1 MTQNDVTPTTTAP
14 GTQDEPPTA
23 DRPNR
28 STEGAGKPGPDRSME
43 GAGQSSPN
51 RSTDGAGQ
59 GLDRG
64 AGSGHGAEH
73 DDLAGS
79 ADASGAGRATGAT
92 EANRAPGATVGTG
105 AAGAPARPLRTRRLP
120 VHWAWFVAAVT
131 FVTIIGAAA
140 FRSLPGLL
148 IDPLHREFDW
158 SRGTIGLAVSVNL
171 ALYGL
176 TAPFAAALM
185 DRFGIRRVVAVA
197 LTVIALGSGLTVWMT
212 AAWQLLL
219 CWGVLVGLGS
229 GSMAL
234 AFAAT
239 VTNRW
244 FIERRGLVTGIL
256 TAASASGQL
265 IFLPLLAWIVE
276 EHDWRPAAVT
286 VALAALAVVP
296 FVWLLLRDH
305 PADVGLKPFGS
316 EVFVEKP
323 PPVPGAARRAVKVLL
338 SAARTGPFWLLAG
351 TFAICGA
358 STNGLIQTHFVPA
371 AHDHG
376 MPITAAASLL
386 AVIGVFDVVGTVAS
400 GWFTDRFDARRLLA
414 VYYALRGISLLFLPM
429 LLAFGGPS
437 VRPPMIFFI
446 VFYGLDWV
454 ATVPPTLALCR
465 EHYGEDSAIVFG
477 WVLASHQVGA
487 ALIAFLGGVAR
498 DVFGSY
504 DMVWYASGALCAV
517 AALMA
522 LVIRK
527 GRAMVPAVAGA

>member
-1 MTQNDVTPTTTAP
+1 MLSDVTQTT
-14 GTQDEPPTA
+14 DL
-23 DRPNR
+23 
-28 STEGAGKPGPDRSME
+28 
-43 GAGQSSPN
+43 SSN
-51 RSTDGAGQ
+51 
-59 GLDRG
+59 
-64 AGSGHGAEH
+64 GAEAPDPPVPH
-73 DDLAGS
+73 EPAAPLPPRTP
-79 ADASGAGRATGAT
+79 GR
-92 EANRAPGATVGTG
+92 
-105 AAGAPARPLRTRRLP
+105 
-120 VHWAWFVAAVT
+120 VHRAWFVAAVT

-140 FRSLPGLL
+140 FASLPGLL
-148 IDPLHREFDW
+148 IEPLHTEFDW
-158 SRGTIGLAVSVNL
+158 SRGTIGFAVSVNL

-197 LTVIALGSGLTVWMT
+197 LTIISVGSVLTVWMT
-212 AAWQLLL
+212 AAWQLVLY
-219 CWGVLVGLGS
+219 WGVLVGLGS

-244 FIERRGLVTGIL
+244 FVARRGLVTGIL
-256 TAASASGQL
+256 TAAGASGQL
-265 IFLPLLAWIVE
+265 VFLPLLSWLVE
-276 EHDWRPAAVT
+276 HHGWRPAAVT
-286 VALAALAVVP
+286 VSLAALAVVP

-305 PADVGLKPFGS
+305 PADVGLPAYGAETFVPKPA
-316 EVFVEKP
+316 
-323 PPVPGAARRAVKVLL
+323 PVTGAARRAVSVLI

-358 STNGLIQTHFVPA
+358 STNGLVKTHFVPA

-386 AVIGVFDVVGTVAS
+386 AVIGVFDVVGTIAS
-400 GWFTDRFDARRLLA
+400 GWFTDRFEARRLLA
-414 VYYALRGISLLFLPM
+414 VYYALRGVSLLFLPM
-429 LLAFGGPS
+429 LLAPS
-437 VRPPMIFFI
+437 VQPPMVFFI

-454 ATVPPTLALCR
+454 ATVPPTIALCR

-487 ALIAFLGGVAR
+487 AVIAFAGGLAR

-504 DMVWYASGALCAV
+504 DVVWYASGALCAA

-522 LVIRK
+522 LVIR
-527 GRAMVPAVAGA
+527 RRPVVAGSIPG

>member
-1 MTQNDVTPTTTAP
+1 MTQTNAVPA
-14 GTQDEPPTA
+14 
-23 DRPNR
+23 
-28 STEGAGKPGPDRSME
+28 
-43 GAGQSSPN
+43 
-51 RSTDGAGQ
+51 
-59 GLDRG
+59 
-64 AGSGHGAEH
+64 
-73 DDLAGS
+73 
-79 ADASGAGRATGAT
+79 
-92 EANRAPGATVGTG
+92 
-105 AAGAPARPLRTRRLP
+105 APAQETPRLP
-120 VHWAWFVAAVT
+120 RRPGRVHRAWFVAAVA

-148 IDPLHREFDW
+148 IDPLHAEFGW

-185 DRFGIRRVVAVA
+185 DKYGIRKVVAVA
-197 LTVIALGSGLTVWMT
+197 LTIIAIGSGLTVWMT

-219 CWGVLVGLGS
+219 CWGLLVGLGT

-244 FIERRGLVTGIL
+244 FTERRGLVTGIL
-256 TAASASGQL
+256 TAAAASGQL
-265 IFLPLLAWIVE
+265 IFLPLLSWIVQE
-276 EHDWRPAAVT
+276 YHWRPAAVT

-305 PADVGLKPFGS
+305 PADVGLAPYGAKEFVPKPA
-316 EVFVEKP
+316 
-323 PPVPGAARRAVKVLL
+323 PVAGAARRTLTVLF

-358 STNGLIQTHFVPA
+358 STNGLVQTHFVPA

-386 AVIGVFDVVGTVAS
+386 AVIGVFDVVGTIAS
-400 GWFTDRFDARRLLA
+400 GWFTDRYDARRLLA
-414 VYYALRGISLLFLPM
+414 VYYALRGVSLLFLPM
-429 LLAFGGPS
+429 LLAPS
-437 VRPPMIFFI
+437 VHPPMIFFI

-454 ATVPPTLALCR
+454 ATVPPTIALCR
-465 EHYGEDSAIVFG
+465 EHYGDESAIVFG

-487 ALIAFLGGVAR
+487 AIVAFAGGAAR

-504 DMVWYASGALCAV
+504 DVVWYASGALCAA

-522 LVIRK
+522 LVITR
-527 GRAMVPAVAGA
+527 RPAAPAPVAVA

>member
-1 MTQNDVTPTTTAP
+1 MTQTTGLPAQDSLPTAP
-14 GTQDEPPTA
+14 R
-23 DRPNR
+23 RP
-28 STEGAGKPGPDRSME
+28 
-43 GAGQSSPN
+43 
-51 RSTDGAGQ
+51 
-59 GLDRG
+59 
-64 AGSGHGAEH
+64 
-73 DDLAGS
+73 
-79 ADASGAGRATGAT
+79 GR
-92 EANRAPGATVGTG
+92 
-105 AAGAPARPLRTRRLP
+105 
-120 VHWAWFVAAVT
+120 VHRAWFVAAVA

-148 IDPLHREFDW
+148 IDPLHSEFDW

-197 LTVIALGSGLTVWMT
+197 LTVIAVGSGLTVFMSSS
-212 AAWQLLL
+212 WQLVLY
-219 CWGVLVGLGS
+219 WGLLVGLGS

-244 FIERRGLVTGIL
+244 FTERRGLVTGIL

-265 IFLPLLAWIVE
+265 IFLPLLSWLVE
-276 EHDWRPAAVT
+276 HHGWRPASIT
-286 VALAALAVVP
+286 VALSALAVVP

-305 PADVGLKPFGS
+305 PADVGLAPYGAEEFVPKPA
-316 EVFVEKP
+316 
-323 PPVPGAARRAVKVLL
+323 PVPGAARRALTVLL

-358 STNGLIQTHFVPA
+358 STNGLVQTHFVPA

-386 AVIGVFDVVGTVAS
+386 AVIGVFDVAGTIAS
-400 GWFTDRFDARRLLA
+400 GWFTDRFEARRLLA

-429 LLAFGGPS
+429 LLAPS
-437 VRPPMIFFI
+437 VHPPMVFFI

-454 ATVPPTLALCR
+454 ATVPPTIALCR
-465 EHYGEDSAIVFG
+465 EHYGDDSAIVFG

-487 ALIAFLGGVAR
+487 ALVAFAGGLAR
-498 DVFGSY
+498 DAFGSY
-504 DMVWYASGALCAV
+504 DVVWYASGALCAA

-522 LVIRK
+522 LVIRRGPVVPSQAVSPVSPAK
-527 GRAMVPAVAGA
+527 GAPDPVA

>member
-1 MTQNDVTPTTTAP
+1 MTQT
-14 GTQDEPPTA
+14 
-23 DRPNR
+23 
-28 STEGAGKPGPDRSME
+28 
-43 GAGQSSPN
+43 
-51 RSTDGAGQ
+51 
-59 GLDRG
+59 
-64 AGSGHGAEH
+64 
-73 DDLAGS
+73 
-79 ADASGAGRATGAT
+79 T
-92 EANRAPGATVGTG
+92 EA
-105 AAGAPARPLRTRRLP
+105 AAVDQSPPRPRRGRI
-120 VHWAWFVAAVT
+120 HRAWFVVAVA

-140 FRSLPGLL
+140 FRSVPGLL
-148 IDPLHREFDW
+148 IDPLHDEFGW
-158 SRGTIGLAVSVNL
+158 SRGTIGAAVSINL

-197 LTVIALGSGLTVWMT
+197 LTMIAIGSGLTVWMT

-219 CWGVLVGLGS
+219 CWGLLVGLGT

-244 FIERRGLVTGIL
+244 FTERRGLVTGIL

-265 IFLPLLAWIVE
+265 IFLPVLALMVDAG
-276 EHDWRPAAVT
+276 DWRPAAVT

-305 PADVGLKPFGS
+305 PADVGVKPYGAK
-316 EVFVEKP
+316 EFVPKP
-323 PPVPGAARRAVKVLL
+323 PPARGAARRAVTVLF

-376 MPITAAASLL
+376 MPVPAAASLL
-386 AVIGVFDVVGTVAS
+386 AVIGVFDVVGTIAS
-400 GWFTDRFDARRLLA
+400 GWLTDRFESRRLLA

-429 LLAFGGPS
+429 LLASTVHPS
-437 VRPPMIFFI
+437 MLFFI

-454 ATVPPTLALCR
+454 ATVPPTVALCR

-487 ALIAFLGGVAR
+487 ALVAFLGGVAR
-498 DVFGSY
+498 DVFGRY
-504 DMVWYASGALCAV
+504 DMVWYASGALCAA

-522 LVIRK
+522 LVIR
-527 GRAMVPAVAGA
+527 RQPAPPVVAVA

>member
-1 MTQNDVTPTTTAP
+1 MRVIDPRMLGDVTQTTTP
-14 GTQDEPPTA
+14 HGSPQSLSRPP
-23 DRPNR
+23 RIR
-28 STEGAGKPGPDRSME
+28 IHR
-43 GAGQSSPN
+43 
-51 RSTDGAGQ
+51 
-59 GLDRG
+59 
-64 AGSGHGAEH
+64 
-73 DDLAGS
+73 
-79 ADASGAGRATGAT
+79 
-92 EANRAPGATVGTG
+92 
-105 AAGAPARPLRTRRLP
+105 
-120 VHWAWFVAAVT
+120 AWFVAVVT

-140 FRSLPGLL
+140 FASLPGLL
-148 IDPLHREFDW
+148 IEPLHEEFRW
-158 SRGTIGLAVSVNL
+158 SRGTIGFAVSVNF

-197 LTVIALGSGLTVWMT
+197 LTVIAVGSGLTVFMT
-212 AAWQLLL
+212 TSWQLVMY
-219 CWGVLVGLGS
+219 WGILVGLGS

-244 FIERRGLVTGIL
+244 FVQRRGLVTGIL
-256 TAASASGQL
+256 TAAGASGQL
-265 IFLPLLAWIVE
+265 VFLPLLSWLVE
-276 EHDWRPAAVT
+276 NHGWRPASIT
-286 VALAALAVVP
+286 VALSALAVVP

-305 PADVGLKPFGS
+305 PADVGVAAYGAEGFTPKP
-316 EVFVEKP
+316 E
-323 PPVPGAARRAVKVLL
+323 PVPGAARRAVTVLFR
-338 SAARTGPFWLLAG
+338 AARTGPFWLLAG

-358 STNGLIQTHFVPA
+358 STNGLVKTHFVPA

-386 AVIGVFDVVGTVAS
+386 AVIGVFDVAGTIAS
-400 GWFTDRFDARRLLA
+400 GWFTDRFEARRLLA

-429 LLAFGGPS
+429 LLAPS
-437 VRPPMIFFI
+437 VHPPMIFFI

-454 ATVPPTLALCR
+454 ATVPPTIALCR

-487 ALIAFLGGVAR
+487 AIVAFTGGLAR

-504 DMVWYASGALCAV
+504 DVVWYASGALCAA

-522 LVIRK
+522 LVIRRK
-527 GRAMVPAVAGA
+527 PLPKLEPVSPV

>member
-1 MTQNDVTPTTTAP
+1 MTQTT
-14 GTQDEPPTA
+14 
-23 DRPNR
+23 DRR
-28 STEGAGKPGPDRSME
+28 PGPR
-43 GAGQSSPN
+43 
-51 RSTDGAGQ
+51 
-59 GLDRG
+59 
-64 AGSGHGAEH
+64 
-73 DDLAGS
+73 
-79 ADASGAGRATGAT
+79 
-92 EANRAPGATVGTG
+92 
-105 AAGAPARPLRTRRLP
+105 RPLVRPPR
-120 VHWAWFVAAVT
+120 VHRAWSVAAVT

-140 FRSLPGLL
+140 FASLPGLL
-148 IDPLHREFDW
+148 IEPLHAEFDW
-158 SRGTIGLAVSVNL
+158 SRGTIGFAVSVNL

-185 DRFGIRRVVAVA
+185 DRLGIRKVVAVA
-197 LTVIALGSGLTVWMT
+197 LTVIAVGSVLTVRMT
-212 AAWQLLL
+212 EPWQLVLY
-219 CWGVLVGLGS
+219 WGVLVGLGS

-244 FIERRGLVTGIL
+244 FVRRRGLVTGIL
-256 TAASASGQL
+256 TAAGASGQL
-265 IFLPLLAWIVE
+265 VFLPLLSWLVE
-276 EHDWRPAAVT
+276 DHGWRPAAVT

-305 PADVGLKPFGS
+305 PADAGVAAYGAEGFTP
-316 EVFVEKP
+316 KP
-323 PPVPGAARRAVKVLL
+323 PPVRGAARRALSVLF

-358 STNGLIQTHFVPA
+358 STNGLVKTHFVPA

-386 AVIGVFDVVGTVAS
+386 AVIGVFDVVGTIAS
-400 GWFTDRFDARRLLA
+400 GWFTDRFEARRLLA
-414 VYYALRGISLLFLPM
+414 VYYALRGVSLLFLPM
-429 LLAFGGPS
+429 LLAPS
-437 VRPPMIFFI
+437 VQPPMVFFI

-487 ALIAFLGGVAR
+487 AVVAFAGGVAR

-504 DMVWYASGALCAV
+504 DVVWYASGALCAA

-522 LVIRK
+522 LVIRR
-527 GRAMVPAVAGA
+527 GPLPALAPATPA

>member
-1 MTQNDVTPTTTAP
+1 MTQTSDAVPQPADAEPVPQPVAAP
-14 GTQDEPPTA
+14 VVPESP
-23 DRPNR
+23 DRPQP
-28 STEGAGKPGPDRSME
+28 A
-43 GAGQSSPN
+43 
-51 RSTDGAGQ
+51 
-59 GLDRG
+59 
-64 AGSGHGAEH
+64 
-73 DDLAGS
+73 
-79 ADASGAGRATGAT
+79 ASRTPRTPRIHRA
-92 EANRAPGATVGTG
+92 
-105 AAGAPARPLRTRRLP
+105 
-120 VHWAWFVAAVT
+120 WWVAAVA
-131 FVTIIGAAA
+131 FVTILGAAA

-148 IDPLHREFDW
+148 FEPLEEDFGW

-185 DRFGIRRVVAVA
+185 DRFGIRKVVAVA
-197 LTVIALGSGLTVWMT
+197 LTMIAVGSGLTVWMSSSL
-212 AAWQLLL
+212 QLILY
-219 CWGVLVGLGS
+219 WGFLVGLGS

-244 FIERRGLVTGIL
+244 FTERRGLVTGLL

-265 IFLPLLAWIVE
+265 IFLPLLAWMVE
-276 EHDWRPAAVT
+276 DGEWKPASVT
-286 VALAALAVVP
+286 VALTALAVVP

-305 PADVGLKPFGS
+305 PADVGLAPYGAKEFVPKPA
-316 EVFVEKP
+316 
-323 PPVPGAARRAVKVLL
+323 PVQGAARRTLKVLF

-376 MPITAAASLL
+376 MPVPAAASLL
-386 AVIGVFDVVGTVAS
+386 AVIGVFDIIGTVFS
-400 GWFTDRFDARRLLA
+400 GWLTDRFDSRRLLG

-429 LLAFGGPS
+429 LLADS
-437 VRPPMIFFI
+437 VHPPMIFFI

-454 ATVPPTLALCR
+454 ATVPPTIALCR

-487 ALIAFLGGVAR
+487 AIVAFLGGVAR
-498 DVFGSY
+498 DAFGSY
-504 DMVWYASGALCAV
+504 DVVWYASGALCAA

-522 LVIRK
+522 VVIRK
-527 GRAMVPAVAGA
+527 GQAVAAQR